1 MHSKVLVSKSI
12 RRLLA
17 IVPLLGAALLAAHD
31 VSADDKKPEP
41 AKPSAPTAPPAAT
54 PAPATTAAPKA
65 ADAKAA
71 PSADEI
77 AKRVQ
82 TFYDTTKTFKAD
94 FKQEYT
100 IKVQN
105 VKKASTGKVV
115 FEKPGKMSWTY
126 DAPNGNRVVSDGKT
140 IKVYEKENEQMFETP
155 VKNSQYPAALAFLMG
170 TGNLTKDFSFRMLDA
185 AQMKF
190 EGGYVLEGTPKE
202 ATPAYQKIILYV
214 DQATNQVR
222 RVLILDA
229 QGNKNRF
236 EFNSAVANQ
245 TVEKKEFEF
254 TPPAGTKTVK
264 P

>member
-1 MHSKVLVSKSI
+1 K
-12 RRLLA
+12 
-17 IVPLLGAALLAAHD
+17 P
-31 VSADDKKPEP
+31 ADP
-41 AKPSAPTAPPAAT
+41 
-54 PAPATTAAPKA
+54 PKA
-65 ADAKAA
+65 ADPPKTDAKADA
-71 PSADEI
+71 SKTPAADEI

-82 TFYDTTKTFKAD
+82 TFYDSTKTFKAD

-105 VKKASTGKVV
+105 VKKSSTGKVV
-115 FEKPGKMSWTY
+115 FEKPGKMSFTY
-126 DAPNGNRVVSDGKT
+126 DAPNGNRVASDGKT

-170 TGNLTKDFSFRMLDA
+170 TGSLTKDFSFRLLDA

-202 ATPAYQKIILYV
+202 ATPAYQKVILYV
-214 DQATNQVR
+214 DAQTNQVR

-236 EFNSAVANQ
+236 EFSSPVANQ
-245 TVEKKEFEF
+245 TIDKKEFEF
-254 TPPAGTKTVK
+254 TPPAGTKVIK